1 MISNLL
7 AALFATFAL
16 GPLQAEI
23 ERHAVAAG
31 QPVEIIRQ
39 SQACLSSEVPALA
52 QRASEDTFWTISTV
66 IGLSTGWSSP
76 ADLLDKSNPDCATV
90 IKLIQGKSEGT
101 DEA

>member
-7 AALFATFAL
+7 AALFASFVL
-16 GPLQAEI
+16 DPLQAEI
-23 ERHAVAAG
+23 ERYALAAG
-31 QPVEIIRQ
+31 QSAEIIRQ
-39 SQACLSSEVPALA
+39 SQACLSSEVPTLA

-76 ADLLDKSNPDCATV
+76 ADLLDKSNPDCAPV
-90 IKLIQGKSEGT
+90 VKLIQGKGEAA

>member
-7 AALFATFAL
+7 ASLFATFAL

-23 ERHAVAAG
+23 ERHAAAAG
-31 QPVEIIRQ
+31 QPGEIIRQ
-39 SQACLSSEVPALA
+39 SQACLSSEVPALT

-76 ADLLDKSNPDCATV
+76 ADLLNKSDPDCAPV
-90 IKLIQGKSEGT
+90 IKLIQGKGEGA